1 MGKSKSKEE
10 SVFEKELKTMIK
22 ETIEETYPHLEA
34 KEIKEIVDKLLPD
47 IDNLVSK
54 KVKQHLVEL
63 AKFIIKKF
71 E

>member
-1 MGKSKSKEE
+1 MGKPKNKEE
-10 SVFEKELKTMIK
+10 SVFEKELKIMIK
-22 ETIEETYPHLEA
+22 ETIEDTYPHLEA
-34 KEIKEIVDKLLPD
+34 KEVKEIVDKLLPD
-47 IDNLVSK
+47 IDTLVSK

>member
-1 MGKSKSKEE
+1 MAKSKSKEE
-10 SVFEKELKTMIK
+10 SVFEKELKIMIK
-22 ETIEETYPHLEA
+22 DTIEETYPKLEA

>member
-1 MGKSKSKEE
+1 MAKSKSKEE
-10 SVFEKELKTMIK
+10 SVFEKELKIMIK
-22 ETIEETYPHLEA
+22 ETIEDTYPQLEA